1 MSTSGQPSAPAGP
14 TTQSMP
20 TPVQGPTPKPST
32 PVLPSSIAKP
42 ILPTT
47 GSLTPASASAAGS
60 AASSVP
66 APARPA
72 DALSNPLLPILSG
85 VKPVALLLKHVDRDI
100 PDLDTLRAEVEKT
113 DENALLKSAQ
123 SFASVN
129 LALELKR
136 LITPTLLLHGENDSL
151 LPPPSEDLLQRI
163 NAGKQAGHFLTL
175 VEPELRHFPMLEVT
189 AKFNRLLIDF
199 LEAPDLTNV
208 QFKDQWKRTMR

>member
-1 MSTSGQPSAPAGP
+1 LTPPAQPSAE
-14 TTQSMP
+14 S
-20 TPVQGPTPKPST
+20 V
-32 PVLPSSIAKP
+32 
-42 ILPTT
+42 
-47 GSLTPASASAAGS
+47 ASP
-60 AASSVP
+60 VP
-66 APARPA
+66 APARPG
-72 DALSNPLLPILSG
+72 DASANPLLAILTG

-123 SFASVN
+123 SFAGLN

-136 LITPTLLLHGENDSL
+136 LAAPTLLLHGENDSL
-151 LPPPSEDLLQRI
+151 LPPPSEDLLRRI

-199 LEAPDLTNV
+199 LEATDLTNV